1 MNGQAAFWDRV
12 ADRYAADPIKD
23 PTAYNYTLDRTR
35 AFLGAQD
42 RVLELGC
49 GTASTALLLA
59 PGVGHLTATDF
70 SAAMVSIGRRKV
82 EEAGQANLTVE
93 QGDVEGGPLPSGTFD
108 AVLAFNLLHL
118 LRDPEK
124 AIGRVRGLLRPGGLF
139 ISKTACLQGRY
150 RLLALPVGLMR
161 LLGKAP
167 TVSFFSTRWLE
178 DAVRRQ
184 GFDILESG
192 DFPKSPPRRYI
203 VARLKAPGGL

>member
-35 AFLGAQD
+35 TFLGAQD

-93 QGDVEGGPLPSGTFD
+93 QGDVEGGPLPSGPFD

-178 DAVRRQ
+178 EAVRRQ